1 MKNYLSVFISGIL
14 FGMGLAISGMINPQ
28 KVTDFLDIAGTW
40 DPTLLFVMGGAIGI
54 TMPGFYYLAKRR
66 SAPLFS
72 SIFYLPSKQ
81 DLDLPLIIGA
91 VIFGI
96 GWGLAGYC
104 PGPAITS
111 LVSLRF
117 EPLIFIVALVIGQT
131 LAKVTLRKG

>member
-28 KVTDFLDIAGTW
+28 KVADFLDITGTF
-40 DPTLLFVMGGAIGI
+40 DPTLLFVMGGAISI

-72 SIFYLPSKQ
+72 SIFYLPLKQ
-81 DLDLPLIIGA
+81 DLDLPLITGA

-96 GWGLAGYC
+96 GWGLSGYC

-111 LVSLRF
+111 LVSLKL
-117 EPLIFIVALVIGQT
+117 EPLIFVVALVIGQT
-131 LAKVTLRKG
+131 LAKLTVKKG